1 MSVPVNP
8 KYPLF
13 LREINKGNTTVGGY
27 PVITVEDSFN
37 IEAKPNTFYNIKNT
51 ADTEVNI
58 NFKPEEFYA
67 TGKNKHIM
75 FTFDGWDNPEN
86 TLNLIST
93 IGGVITPDNTKEGYT
108 YSMLLDLSKLIP
120 IAGIV
125 KVYFDDNITEGNNV
139 HAYANIFSSEIE
151 GDLNNI
157 HILNNNIDYLYYISL
172 PDGNNNTIT
181 IPSIILEE
189 VNNDNSSF
197 KHKYKIFSYLTMSGA
212 DYMYTNEPCDIATSA
227 FILDSTNF
235 IEIPLVKEFNGNSK
249 ASEVNE
255 FVFNI
260 NSPANIIFNEKIKWN
275 NDSAPDLTK
284 TGIYT
289 ISILDGVGCYTFV
302 NN

>member
-1 MSVPVNP
+1 MGNPIKP

-13 LREINKGNTTVGGY
+13 LKDIGKDCDSVGGY
-27 PVITVEDSFN
+27 PVVTIEDNFT
-37 IEAKPNTFYNIKNT
+37 IEAKPNTFYDIKNNT
-51 ADTEVNI
+51 DTEVNI

-86 TLNLIST
+86 RINLIST
-93 IGGVITPDNTKEGYT
+93 VGGVITPDNTKEGYK
-108 YSMLLDLSKLIP
+108 YSMILDVSKSIP
-120 IAGIV
+120 EAGIV
-125 KVYFDDNITEGNNV
+125 KVYFNDNITEGNNV

-157 HILNNNIDYLYYISL
+157 HILNNNIDYLYHMSL
-172 PDGNNNTIT
+172 PEGDGTTTT

-189 VNNDNSSF
+189 VNNDNSNF
-197 KHKYKIFSYLTMSGA
+197 KYKYRIFSYLSVSGI

-227 FILDSTNF
+227 FILIDTTSL
-235 IEIPLVKEFNGNSK
+235 EIPLIKEFNGNIK
-249 ASEVNE
+249 ASKVNE
-255 FVFNI
+255 FVFNV
-260 NSPANIIFNEKIKWN
+260 NSPLNIIFNEEIKWN
-275 NDSAPDLTK
+275 NDNAPDLTK

-302 NN
+302 NS